1 LALGPVLLFLIFY
14 VERKL
19 LEGGIGCIINAFGMG
34 AVMKSNRTRRTAN
47 RGAVLIISMV
57 FVLLFATLAVSL
69 CCMAGSNAQVAGNQ
83 RKVDTALYAA
93 QSGLE
98 CAKRII
104 ASIDLEME
112 TYTNIVSDSEADTA
126 WATFCSDVPALDS
139 QAFSSQTSF
148 TDTHGSGVQ
157 IITGPI
163 SFGPSNVSFRLRFYR
178 YNDDPR
184 TIKFEAIGNNNNITR
199 KIGMELKI
207 TKDNLLTQYAIASRG
222 RMWLTGD
229 STIHGN
235 IYSSW
240 DRYDISPFNM
250 TSDSAV
256 EGTINTV
263 LTLDGI
269 ENEGAF
275 QLETLD
281 ENGHPMDANGNPLGT
296 NYADR
301 YYGPDD
307 EIQGY
312 HEGINYDVH
321 DQTQMAGMDISD
333 YDTTVYYDETR
344 VINGGNGDIPIPY
357 SYQYSGSDE
366 DLASLPPTCGERWRY
381 ERFPHNAGDYTTGS
395 GIQRKRYIYKDQTFN
410 NVRLPDNRN
419 ALFINCTFNGVLYI
433 DCSQTSTSYT
443 NNVRFDNCT
452 FNGTMVSDTPQYF
465 NWQKNCLYFT
475 GGATFQNDDES
486 EATILAP
493 HFNVNLGNT
502 NPVSGDEN
510 VLTGAIVGGI
520 VDVRGNA
527 QVYGTIVSMADTTMY
542 PSGYVTNIGA
552 TLDDGGSETT
562 QPGDVGTIDI
572 TPAEDKL
579 LPSGISS
586 PVIIKP
592 DPKTYSEGV

>member
-1 LALGPVLLFLIFY
+1 
-14 VERKL
+14 
-19 LEGGIGCIINAFGMG
+19 
-34 AVMKSNRTRRTAN
+34 
-47 RGAVLIISMV
+47 MV
-57 FVLLFATLAVSL
+57 FVLLFSTLAVSL
-69 CCMAGSNAQVAGNQ
+69 CCMTGSNAQIAGNQ
-83 RKVDTALYAA
+83 CKANKALYAA

-98 CAKRII
+98 CAKLII
-104 ASIDLEME
+104 YAVELNQQTMYN
-112 TYTNIVSDSEADTA
+112 TVSPEEAGTA
-126 WATFCSDVPALDS
+126 WETFCSQVPTLDG
-139 QAFSSQTSF
+139 QAFSARTAF
-148 TDTHGSGVQ
+148 TDIYGNSGEEIV
-157 IITGPI
+157 TGPI
-163 SFGPSNVSFRLRFYR
+163 NFGAPGVSFQLRFYR
-178 YNDDPR
+178 YNDDPP
-184 TIKFEAIGNNNNITR
+184 TIKFEAIGNSNDVTR
-199 KIGMELKI
+199 KIGMDMQI

-240 DRYDISPFNM
+240 ATPGISPFNM

-263 LTLDGI
+263 RSLDEI

-281 ENGHPMDANGNPLGT
+281 EYGNPIDANGDPLGT
-296 NYADR
+296 NYAER

-321 DQTQMAGMDISD
+321 GYKEMPGMDISD
-333 YDTTVYYDETR
+333 YDTTVYYNATR
-344 VINGGNGDIPIPY
+344 TPAGNGDIYY
-357 SYQYSGSDE
+357 STSATQYYGSDSQLN
-366 DLASLPPTCGERWRY
+366 DLPATNGTKYRY

-395 GIQRKRYIYKDQTFN
+395 GIQLKRYIYKDQTFDD
-410 NVRLPDNRN
+410 VRLLNNKN
-419 ALFINCTFNGVLYI
+419 ALFINCTFNDVLYI
-433 DCSQTSTSYT
+433 DCSQTSSSYV

-452 FNGTMVSDTPQYF
+452 FNGTIVSNTPQYF

-475 GGATFQNDDES
+475 GGATFQNDDDT

-579 LPSGISS
+579 LPSGILS
-586 PVIIKP
+586 PIVIKP
-592 DPKTYSEGV
+592 DLDTYSEGV

>member
-1 LALGPVLLFLIFY
+1 
-14 VERKL
+14 
-19 LEGGIGCIINAFGMG
+19 MG

-47 RGAVLIISMV
+47 RGIVLIISMV

-69 CCMAGSNAQVAGNQ
+69 CSMAGTNAQVAGNQ

-104 ASIDLEME
+104 ATIDLDME
-112 TYTNIVSDSEADTA
+112 TYTNLVSDSEAETA
-126 WATFCSDVPALDS
+126 WATFCSDVPALDG
-139 QAFSSQTSF
+139 QAFSSSVAF
-148 TDTHGSGVQ
+148 TDAHGSGVQ

-163 SFGPSNVSFRLRFYR
+163 NFGPAGVSFRLRFYR

-184 TIKFEAIGNNNNITR
+184 TIKFEAIGNNNDVTR
-199 KIGMELKI
+199 KIGMEMQI

-240 DRYDISPFNM
+240 ATPGISPFNM

-263 LTLDGI
+263 RSLDEI

-321 DQTQMAGMDISD
+321 GYEEMAGMDISD
-333 YDTTVYYDETR
+333 YDTTEYRLVTY
-344 VINGGNGDIPIPY
+344 VGNGGNGNIPSPY
-357 SYQYSGSDE
+357 STRCYDSDAQ
-366 DLASLPPTCGERWRY
+366 LASLPPTCGEKYRY
-381 ERFPHNAGDYTTGS
+381 ERFPHDAGNYTSGS
-395 GIQRKRYIYKDQTFN
+395 GIQLRRYIYKDQTFDD
-410 NVRLPDNRN
+410 VRLPDNRN

-433 DCSQTSTSYT
+433 DCDDQWNTSYV
-443 NNVRFDNCT
+443 NNVRFDDCT
-452 FNGTMVSDTPQYF
+452 FNGTIVSDTPKYF

-475 GGATFQNDDES
+475 GGATFQNEDET

-502 NPVSGDEN
+502 NPVSGDDNE
-510 VLTGAIVGGI
+510 LHGAIVGGI

-592 DPKTYSEGV
+592 DQKTYSEGV

>member
-1 LALGPVLLFLIFY
+1 
-14 VERKL
+14 
-19 LEGGIGCIINAFGMG
+19 
-34 AVMKSNRTRRTAN
+34 
-47 RGAVLIISMV
+47 MV

-93 QSGLE
+93 QSGLD
-98 CAKRII
+98 CAQRII
-104 ASIDLEME
+104 ATIDLDME
-112 TYTNIVSDSEADTA
+112 TYTNLVSDSEADTA
-126 WATFCSDVPALDS
+126 WATFCSDVPAFDG
-139 QAFSSQTSF
+139 QAFSTP
-148 TDTHGSGVQ
+148 TPLHDGSGVQ
-157 IITGPI
+157 ITTGPI
-163 SFGPSNVSFRLRFYR
+163 SYGPAGVSFRLRFYR

-184 TIKFEAIGNNNNITR
+184 TIKFEAIGNNNDVTR

-240 DRYDISPFNM
+240 DTPSISPFNM

-263 LTLDGI
+263 RSFDEI

-281 ENGHPMDANGNPLGT
+281 ENGNPMDVNGNPLGT

-321 DQTQMAGMDISD
+321 GYEDMPGMDISD
-333 YDTTVYYDETR
+333 YDTTEYRYTAST
-344 VINGGNGDIPIPY
+344 DIPSPSSQRY
-357 SYQYSGSDE
+357 YGSDT
-366 DLASLPPTCGERWRY
+366 DLESLPPTCGEKWRY
-381 ERFPHNAGDYTTGS
+381 ERFPHNAGNYTTGS
-395 GIQRKRYIYKDQTFN
+395 GLQLKRYIYKDQTFTDK
-410 NVRLPDNRN
+410 RLPDNKN

-433 DCSQTSTSYT
+433 DCSQTSSSYV

-452 FNGTMVSDTPQYF
+452 FNGTIVSDTPNYF

-475 GGATFQNDDES
+475 GGSTFQNNDET

-502 NPVSGDEN
+502 NPVSGDQN
-510 VLTGAIVGGI
+510 ILKGAIVGGI

-527 QVYGTIVSMADTTMY
+527 QVFGTIVSMADTTMY

>member
-1 LALGPVLLFLIFY
+1 
-14 VERKL
+14 
-19 LEGGIGCIINAFGMG
+19 
-34 AVMKSNRTRRTAN
+34 
-47 RGAVLIISMV
+47 
-57 FVLLFATLAVSL
+57 
-69 CCMAGSNAQVAGNQ
+69 MAGSNAQVAGNQ

-104 ASIDLEME
+104 ATIDLDME
-112 TYTNIVSDSEADTA
+112 TYTNIVTDDEADEA
-126 WATFCSDVPALDS
+126 WTKFCSNLPALDGRS
-139 QAFSSQTSF
+139 FSAQTSLP
-148 TDTHGSGVQ
+148 DGNGVQ
-157 IITGPI
+157 VVTGPI
-163 SFGPSNVSFRLRFYR
+163 SFGPAGVSFRLRFYR

-184 TIKFEAIGNNNNITR
+184 TIRFEAIGNNNDITR
-199 KIGMELKI
+199 KIGMEMQI
-207 TKDNLLTQYAIASRG
+207 TKENLLTQYAIASRG

-240 DRYDISPFNM
+240 DRTDISPFNM

-263 LTLDGI
+263 LSLDEI

-281 ENGHPMDANGNPLGT
+281 ENGKPMDANGNPLGT
-296 NYADR
+296 NYEDR

-321 DQTQMAGMDISD
+321 DQTQMSGMDISD
-333 YDTTVYYDETR
+333 YDTTVYYNDTR
-344 VINGGNGDIPIPY
+344 VINGGSGDIPTPSSTRCY
-357 SYQYSGSDE
+357 DSDE
-366 DLASLPPTCGERWRY
+366 QLENLPVTCGEKWRY
-381 ERFPHNAGDYTTGS
+381 ERFPHDAGNYTTGS
-395 GIQRKRYIYKDQTFN
+395 GLQLKRYIYKDQTFN
-410 NVRLPDNRN
+410 NIRLQDNRN

-433 DCSQTSTSYT
+433 DCSQTSSSYV

-452 FNGTMVSDTPQYF
+452 FNGTIVSDTPQYF

-475 GGATFQNDDES
+475 GGATFQNDDET

-502 NPVSGDEN
+502 NPVSGDQN
-510 VLTGAIVGGI
+510 ILKGAIVGGI

-542 PSGYVTNIGA
+542 SSGYVTNIGA

-562 QPGDVGTIDI
+562 QPGDIGTIDI

-592 DPKTYSEGV
+592 DLKTYSEGV